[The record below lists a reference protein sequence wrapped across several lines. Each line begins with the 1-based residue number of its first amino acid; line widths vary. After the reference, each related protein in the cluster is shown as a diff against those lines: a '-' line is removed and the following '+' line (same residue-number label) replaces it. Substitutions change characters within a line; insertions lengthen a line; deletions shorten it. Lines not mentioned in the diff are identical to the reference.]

1 MGRPADHRPWAE
13 WIDVTGSIPV
23 TIGAISSRAETL
35 APSGRIAFEQPKV
48 SAEAARA
55 LRTDLKRS
63 LSCQVDF
70 STGARAMF
78 AADASNYR
86 QVPICVVTPK
96 SRDEVIE
103 TVRICSEHDA
113 PILPR
118 GGGTS
123 LAGQTCNVAVV
134 IDFSRHLDRIV
145 EIDPEARLARVEP
158 GCILDSLRGEAKKH
172 GLTFGPDPATHDH
185 NTLGGMIGNDSCG
198 VHSVTAGRTADNV
211 QRLTVLTYDGAIL
224 DVGPTSK
231 EELKAI
237 TAEDSRRGE
246 IYRRMVKLG
255 ERYGPEME
263 ARYPNIPRRVS
274 GLENLDEFLPGRDFN
289 VARALTGTEGTCV
302 IILDALVDLVP
313 HPPCRALALL
323 GFKNVFTAADAVPD
337 ILPHRPAG
345 LEGFDDKLVQAVKR
359 AGSGDGGLDL
369 LPEGHGWLIVETAG
383 ETAQEAE
390 SKAEIIAK
398 AVHATHRI
406 VTDPSEQKR
415 LWKARESSLGATAF
429 VQGQPAHWPG
439 WEDSAVPPDRLGDYL
454 RDLQKLLDR
463 YSYTMIYYGHFGD
476 GLTHG
481 RIDFDF
487 HTEAGLDTYRRFMR
501 DAAILVNRYGG
512 SLSGEHGD
520 GQARAELLEIMYGPV
535 LVDCFREFK
544 AIWDPLGRMNPGK
557 AIAPFPLDS
566 NLRLG
571 PSYQPPKL
579 ETHFKFPGDGGSFAH
594 ATIRCVGVGKC
605 RRKSVGEEVMCPS
618 YLVTG
623 EEKHC
628 TRGRTHL
635 LHEMVRGEV
644 ITDGWK
650 SDEVEEALSLCLACK
665 GCKGDCPV
673 SVDVATY
680 KAEFRVHHYAGRLR
694 PRAAYSMGLIDR
706 WAPLG
711 GRFPGVANFL
721 TQTRPFASAARW
733 IGGIDQRSPMPKFA
747 RQPFRRAFRPRKQ
760 GRDRVLL
767 WPDTFNDHFR
777 PETLSAAV
785 DVLRRGGFEVAIPK
799 RRLCCG
805 RALYDWGFLNRA
817 KRLLEDVLDCLAE
830 EIAAGT
836 PIVVLE
842 PACASV
848 FKDELV
854 NLLGDRDEAVKLSKQ
869 TTYFADFIAAHRDR
883 FPEPRRGGRA
893 LVQVHCHQ
901 HAIFGFNSE
910 KALLD
915 WLGVDAERPPQGCCG
930 MAGAFG
936 MAKETYEVGQAIGE
950 HVLLPRVRET
960 VPELLILA
968 DGFSCREQVEFHGG
982 RPTLHLAQLLAQ
994 RLSAER

>member
-1 MGRPADHRPWAE
+1 MN
-13 WIDVTGSIPV
+13 
-23 TIGAISSRAETL
+23 IGGRAEAL
-35 APSGRIAFEQPKV
+35 APSGRIAFEQPRV
-48 SAEAARA
+48 SAEAVRA

-63 LSCQVDF
+63 LSCDVDF

-86 QVPICVVTPK
+86 QVPICVVTPN

-103 TVRICSEHDA
+103 TVRICREHEA

-134 IDFSRHLDRIV
+134 IDFSRHLNRIS
-145 EIDPEARLARVEP
+145 EIDPGARLARVEP
-158 GCILDSLRGEAKKH
+158 GCILDSLREEAKKH

-211 QRLTVLTYDGAIL
+211 QRLTVLTYDGQVL
-224 DVGPTSK
+224 DVGPTAK
-231 EELKAI
+231 PQLDII
-237 TAEDSRRGE
+237 TAENSRRGE
-246 IYRRMVKLG
+246 IYRRMAQLG
-255 ERYGPEME
+255 ERYAPEIQ

-274 GLENLDEFLPGRDFN
+274 GFENLDEFLPGRDFN

-302 IILDALVDLVP
+302 LILDGLLDLVP
-313 HPPCRALALL
+313 HPPFRALALF
-323 GFKNVFTAADAVPD
+323 GFKDVFTAADAIPD
-337 ILPHRPAG
+337 ILKHHPAG
-345 LEGFDDKLVQAVKR
+345 LEGFDDKLFKAVKR
-359 AGSGDGGLDL
+359 AGSGHGGLDL
-369 LPEGHGWLIVETAG
+369 LPEGRGWLIVEMAG
-383 ETAQEAE
+383 ETEQEAKE
-390 SKAEIIAK
+390 KAERLAR

-406 VTDPSEQKR
+406 VTDPSEQQR
-415 LWKARESSLGATAF
+415 VWKARESSLGATAF
-429 VQGQPAHWPG
+429 VQGQPANWPG
-439 WEDSAVPPDRLGDYL
+439 WEDSAVPPDKLGDYL

-463 YSYTMIYYGHFGD
+463 YNYTMIYYGHFGD

-481 RIDFDF
+481 RVDFDF
-487 HTEAGLDTYRRFMR
+487 HTEAGIDKYRRFMR
-501 DAAILVNRYGG
+501 EAAILVHRYGG

-544 AIWDPLGRMNPGK
+544 AIWDPSGKMNPGK

-571 PSYQPPKL
+571 PSYQPPTL
-579 ETHFKFPGDGGSFAH
+579 DTYFKFPGDGGSFAH

-618 YLVTG
+618 YLATG

-628 TRGRTHL
+628 TRGRAHL

-644 ITDGWK
+644 ITDGWRSK
-650 SDEVEEALSLCLACK
+650 EVEEALSLCLACK

-680 KAEFRVHHYAGRLR
+680 KAEFRAHHYAGRLR
-694 PRAAYSMGLIDR
+694 SRAAYSMGLIDR

-711 GRFPGVANFL
+711 GRMPAVANLL
-721 TQTRPFASAARW
+721 TQRQPFAAAAKW
-733 IGGIDQRSPMPKFA
+733 IGGIDARSPMPKFA
-747 RQPFRRAFRPRKQ
+747 RRTFRRAFHTRK
-760 GRDRVLL
+760 GGERVLL
-767 WPDTFNDHFR
+767 WPDTFNNHFR
-777 PETLSAAV
+777 PETLNAAV
-785 DVLRRGGFEVAIPK
+785 DVLERGGFEVVVPE

-805 RALYDWGFLNRA
+805 RALYDWGFLKRA
-817 KRLLEDVLDCLAE
+817 KKLLEDVLDCLAE
-830 EIAAGT
+830 EISAGT
-836 PIVVLE
+836 PLVVLE

-848 FKDELV
+848 FKDELT
-854 NLLGDRDEAVKLSKQ
+854 NMFAGREDAAELSKQ
-869 TTYFADFIAAHRDR
+869 TYCFADFVAAHRDR

-901 HAIFGFNSE
+901 HAIFGFDSG

-915 WLGVDAERPPQGCCG
+915 WLEVDAERPPQGCCG

-936 MAKETYEVGQAIGE
+936 MAKETYETGQAIGE
-950 HVLLPRVRET
+950 RMLLPRVRNLDAET
-960 VPELLILA
+960 LVLA
-968 DGFSCREQVEFHGG
+968 DGFSCREQIEFHGG
-982 RPTLHLAQLLAQ
+982 QRTLHLAQLLAQ
-994 RLSAER
+994 RLPAGR

>member
-1 MGRPADHRPWAE
+1 MD
-13 WIDVTGSIPV
+13 
-23 TIGAISSRAETL
+23 IGGRAETL
-35 APSGRIAFEQPKV
+35 APSGRIAFEQPRV
-48 SAEAARA
+48 SAEAVRA
-55 LRTDLKRS
+55 LRADLKRS
-63 LSCQVDF
+63 LSCDVDF
-70 STGARAMF
+70 SAGARAMF

-96 SRDEVIE
+96 SQEEVVE
-103 TVRICSEHDA
+103 AVRICREHEA

-134 IDFSRHLDRIV
+134 IDFSRHLNRIIH
-145 EIDPEARLARVEP
+145 IDPEARLARVEP
-158 GCILDSLRGEAKKH
+158 GCILDSLRDEAKKH

-211 QRLTVLTYDGAIL
+211 QRLTVLTYDGEIL
-224 DVGPTSK
+224 DVGPTPK
-231 EELKAI
+231 RELDAI

-255 ERYGPEME
+255 ERYAPEIE

-274 GLENLDEFLPGRDFN
+274 GFENLDEFLPGRDFN

-302 IILDALVDLVP
+302 IILEALVDLVP
-313 HPPCRALALL
+313 HPPFRALALL
-323 GFKNVFTAADAVPD
+323 GFKDVFTAADAIPD
-337 ILPHRPAG
+337 ILQHHPAG
-345 LEGFDDKLVQAVKR
+345 LEGFDDKLFEAVKR
-359 AGSGDGGLDL
+359 AGSGHGGLDL
-369 LPEGHGWLIVETAG
+369 LPEGNGWLIVEMTG
-383 ETAQEAE
+383 ETVREAKD
-390 SKAEIIAK
+390 KAERLAR
-398 AVHATHRI
+398 AVRSNNRI
-406 VTDPSEQKR
+406 VIDPSEQQ
-415 LWKARESSLGATAF
+415 LVWKARESSLGATAF

-439 WEDSAVPPDRLGDYL
+439 WEDSAVPPDKLGDYL

-487 HTEAGLDTYRRFMR
+487 HSEAGIDKYRRFMR
-501 DAAILVNRYGG
+501 EAAILVNRYSG

-535 LVDCFREFK
+535 LVDAFREFK
-544 AIWDPLGRMNPGK
+544 AIWDPLGKMNPGK

-579 ETHFKFPGDGGSFAH
+579 DTYFKFRGDGGSFSH

-605 RRKSVGEEVMCPS
+605 RRKGVGEEVMCPS

-644 ITDGWK
+644 ITDGWR
-650 SDEVEEALSLCLACK
+650 SNEVEEALSLCLACK

-680 KAEFRVHHYAGRLR
+680 KAEFRAHHYAGRLR

-711 GRFPGVANFL
+711 GRMPSLTNFL
-721 TQTRPFASAARW
+721 TQRQPFAAAAKW
-733 IGGIDQRSPMPKFA
+733 IGGIDRRSAMPKFA
-747 RQPFRRAFRPRKQ
+747 RRTFRRAFRKRS

-767 WPDTFNDHFR
+767 WPDTFNNHFR
-777 PETLSAAV
+777 PETLWAAA
-785 DVLRRGGFEVAIPK
+785 DVLERAGFEVAIPK
-799 RRLCCG
+799 RGLCCG
-805 RALYDWGFLNRA
+805 RALYDWGFLDRA
-817 KRLLEDVLDCLAE
+817 KKLLEDVLDCLAD
-830 EIAAGT
+830 EIEAGT
-836 PIVVLE
+836 PLIILE

-848 FKDELV
+848 FKDELT
-854 NLLGDRDEAVKLSKQ
+854 NLLADRDDAAKLSKQ
-869 TTYFADFIAAHRDR
+869 THYFADFVAANRDR
-883 FPEPRRGGRA
+883 FPDPRRGGRA

-901 HAIFGFNSE
+901 HAIFGFESE
-910 KALLD
+910 KQLLE
-915 WLGVDAERPPQGCCG
+915 WLEVDTERPPQGCCG

-936 MAKETYEVGQAIGE
+936 MAKETYETGQAIAE
-950 HVLLPRVRET
+950 RVLLPRVRNLDAEML
-960 VPELLILA
+960 VLA
-968 DGFSCREQVEFHGG
+968 DGFSCREQIEFHGG
-982 RPTLHLAQLLAQ
+982 RPTLHIAQLLA
-994 RLSAER
+994 ERI

>member
-1 MGRPADHRPWAE
+1 VEPG
-13 WIDVTGSIPV
+13 G
-23 TIGAISSRAETL
+23 RAETL
-35 APSGRIAFEQPKV
+35 APSGRIAFEQERI
-48 SAEAARA
+48 SGEAARA
-55 LRTDLKRS
+55 LHADLKRS
-63 LSCQVDF
+63 LRCAVDF
-70 STGARAMF
+70 SAGGRAMF

-96 SRDEVIE
+96 SRDEVVE
-103 TVRICSEHDA
+103 TVRICREHEA

-134 IDFSRHLDRIV
+134 IDFSRHLDRIID
-145 EIDPEARLARVEP
+145 IDPEARLARVEP
-158 GCILDSLRGEAKKH
+158 GCILDSLRDEAKKH

-211 QRLTVLTYDGAIL
+211 QRLTVLTYYGEIL
-224 DVGPTSK
+224 DVGPTPK
-231 EELKAI
+231 EELDAI

-246 IYRRMVKLG
+246 IYRRLVKLG
-255 ERYGPEME
+255 ERYAPEIE

-274 GLENLDEFLPGRDFN
+274 GFENLDEFLPGRAFN
-289 VARALTGTEGTCV
+289 VARALTGTEGTCA
-302 IILDALVDLVP
+302 IILDALLDLVP

-323 GFKNVFTAADAVPD
+323 GFKDVFTAADAIPD
-337 ILPHRPAG
+337 ILQHRPAG
-345 LEGFDDKLVQAVKR
+345 VEGFDDKLVRAVKR

-369 LPEGHGWLIVETAG
+369 LPEGRGWLIVEMAG
-383 ETAQEAE
+383 DSAAEAKD
-390 SKAEIIAK
+390 KAERLIR
-398 AVHATHRI
+398 AVRATDRI
-406 VTDPSEQKR
+406 VTDPAEQQR
-415 LWKARESSLGATAF
+415 VWKARESSLGATAF

-487 HTEAGLDTYRRFMR
+487 HTEAGLDKYRRFMR
-501 DAAILVNRYGG
+501 EAAILVNRYGG

-544 AIWDPLGRMNPGK
+544 AIWDPLGKMNPGK

-571 PSYQPPKL
+571 PSYQPSKL
-579 ETHFKFPGDGGSFAH
+579 ETHFHFAGDGGSFAH

-618 YLVTG
+618 YLATG

-628 TRGRTHL
+628 TRGRAHL

-644 ITDGWK
+644 ITDGWRSK
-650 SDEVEEALSLCLACK
+650 EVEEALSLCLACK

-680 KAEFRVHHYAGRLR
+680 KAEFRSHHYDGRLR
-694 PRAAYSMGLIDR
+694 PRAAYSMGLIDK

-711 GRFPGVANFL
+711 GRMPAVANLL
-721 TQTRPFASAARW
+721 TQRQPFAAAAKW
-733 IGGIDQRSPMPKFA
+733 IGGIDPRSPMPKFA
-747 RQPFRRAFRPRKQ
+747 RRTFRNGFSKRRS
-760 GRDRVLL
+760 GGERVLL
-767 WPDTFNDHFR
+767 WPDTFNNHFR
-777 PETLSAAV
+777 PETLSAAAA
-785 DVLRRGGFEVAIPK
+785 VLEKGGFEVAIPK

-805 RALYDWGFLNRA
+805 RALYDWGFLKRA
-817 KRLLEDVLDCLAE
+817 RRLLEDVLDCLADD
-830 EIAAGT
+830 IAAGT
-836 PIVVLE
+836 PLIILE

-848 FKDELV
+848 FKDELT
-854 NLLGDRDEAVKLSKQ
+854 NLLADREDAAKLSNR
-869 TTYFADFIAAHRDR
+869 TFYFADFVAAHRER
-883 FPEPRRGGRA
+883 FGEPRRGGRA

-901 HAIFGFNSE
+901 HAIFGFDSG
-910 KALLD
+910 KTLLD
-915 WLGVDAERPPQGCCG
+915 WLGIDVERPPQGCCG

-936 MAKETYEVGQAIGE
+936 MAKETYDIGQAVGE
-950 HVLLPRVRET
+950 RVQLPRVREIDSET
-960 VPELLILA
+960 LVLA
-968 DGFSCREQVEFHGG
+968 DGFSCREQIEFHGG
-982 RPTLHLAQLLAQ
+982 RSTLHLAQLLAE
-994 RLSAER
+994 RILSA